1 MTTLNQDWT
10 TSSGCWSEAAGHHKQ
25 KHLDI
30 PCWLLDIQK
39 SGNAKEGF
47 CFILKKTI
55 GNKTDWRFWQKQHSL
70 KDGKI
75 KITSAFLLGVLFL
88 GVPSLRAGD
97 FDGDGTGDLSIFRAA
112 TGLWAVRDVSRFYF
126 GGAGDYPVPLNYDSS
141 SASVAAI
148 FRASSGL
155 WAIRGVTRIYYGGS
169 EDIPITGDF
178 YGNGRD
184 EIGIFRSASG
194 LWAIRDYTRNYF
206 GSSGDIPV
214 PGDYDG
220 DGTAESGIF
229 RSSTG
234 LWAIRGVTRS
244 YFGASFDLPV
254 PADYNGDGSDDMGI
268 FRSSSGLWAIRGVT
282 RLYFGASEDIPQ
294 PFGLTGNGIDA
305 ICIFRPGSG
314 LWAIRGNSRIYYG
327 RAGDFPAASPRYW
340 SIPELPVFGIEVL
353 AKYCNDDHFNKLL
366 EAGAFSTRYS
376 HMSWARLE
384 PINTTADHFDW
395 EIYDQTMAGYED
407 KGLSPVIIFSDIP
420 SWAGDTQSGP
430 FNDTA
435 RGDFAEFVGAVVNRY
450 SRPPYNIK
458 YWEFFNEPDGTKPDY
473 WAIINTWGYY
483 GKEYALMLKAVYP
496 AVKAADPAA
505 RVVIGGLAYDN
516 FVNGDSGNFNQ
527 RFINDVIENGGADY
541 FDIMNFHY
549 YYFARETWGDIIGK
563 ADTLKAILAW
573 YGISKPTICS
583 EVGIWG
589 DDSNLALQARYVPK
603 VFARGISAGLEAVLW
618 FPLSTRAGYIF
629 DGGLLREEDL
639 SNPKPAYVSYQT
651 MTSELG
657 DYIYSA
663 VVVTGDPNLEG
674 YEFISS
680 STGKTKEVIWAPEDS
695 SGRMTFPYESIRVV
709 AIDGSEYFTTDGG
722 SGDYDGRNN
731 GQVRIPITSSPVYV
745 ESW

>member
-1 MTTLNQDWT
+1 M
-10 TSSGCWSEAAGHHKQ
+10 
-25 KHLDI
+25 
-30 PCWLLDIQK
+30 
-39 SGNAKEGF
+39 
-47 CFILKKTI
+47 
-55 GNKTDWRFWQKQHSL
+55 
-70 KDGKI
+70 
-75 KITSAFLLGVLFL
+75 
-88 GVPSLRAGD
+88 VPPISAGD
-97 FDGDGTGDLSIFRAA
+97 FNGDGTGDVAIFRGS
-112 TGLWAVRDVSRFYF
+112 TGLWAVRGLSRFYF
-126 GGAGDYPVPLNYDSS
+126 GGPGDYPVPLNYNSFLS
-141 SASVAAI
+141 SVAAI
-148 FRASSGL
+148 FRPSSGL
-155 WAIRGVTRIYYGGS
+155 WAVRGVTRIYYGASLDNPVS
-169 EDIPITGDF
+169 EDFNGDGLDEVGIF
-178 YGNGRD
+178 RSSSGLWAIRNYTRIYFGSSGDTPVPGDYNGDGTAEAGIFRSNSGLWAIRGID
-184 EIGIFRSASG
+184 RVYFGGSSDLPVPADYDGDGISEIGIFRSVS
-194 LWAIRDYTRNYF
+194 
-206 GSSGDIPV
+206 
-214 PGDYDG
+214 
-220 DGTAESGIF
+220 
-229 RSSTG
+229 G

-244 YFGASFDLPV
+244 YFG
-254 PADYNGDGSDDMGI
+254 
-268 FRSSSGLWAIRGVT
+268 SSG
-282 RLYFGASEDIPQ
+282 DIPQ
-294 PFGLTGNGIDA
+294 PFNITGDGSDKISV
-305 ICIFRPGSG
+305 FRPNSG
-314 LWAIRGNSRIYYG
+314 LWAVKGISRLYYG
-327 RAGDFPAASPRYW
+327 GSVDFPVAADRYW
-340 SIPELPVFGIEVL
+340 SMPELPLFGIEVISQ
-353 AKYCNDDHFNKLL
+353 YCDDAHFDKLIQ
-366 EAGAFSTRYS
+366 AAAYSTRYS
-376 HMSWARLE
+376 HLSWARLE
-384 PINTTADHFDW
+384 PINTTADNFNW
-395 EIYDQTMAGYED
+395 EIYDQTMAGYGD
-407 KGLSPVIIFSDIP
+407 KGLSPIIIFSDIP

-435 RGDFAEFVGAVVNRY
+435 RGDFAKFVGAVVNRY

-458 YWEFFNEPDGTKPDY
+458 YWEFFNEPDGTRPDY

-496 AVKAADPAA
+496 VVKAADPAA
-505 RVVIGGLAYDN
+505 RVVMGGLAYDN
-516 FVNGDSGNFNQ
+516 FVNGDSGNFYQ
-527 RFINDVIENGGADY
+527 RFINDVIETGGADY

-549 YYFARETWGDIIGK
+549 YYFARETWGNIIGK